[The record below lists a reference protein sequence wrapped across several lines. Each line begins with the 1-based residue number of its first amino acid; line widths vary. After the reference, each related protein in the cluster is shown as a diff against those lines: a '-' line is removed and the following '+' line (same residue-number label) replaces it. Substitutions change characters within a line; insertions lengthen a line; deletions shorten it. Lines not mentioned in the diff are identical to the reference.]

1 MNAYEHL
8 KQRIPPVT
16 LNLIL
21 INLLIWLA
29 QIVFLRLGFDL
40 SQVLGLKYYAADS
53 FYPFQ
58 LFTYAFL
65 HDTSSLAHIIFN
77 MFSLFMFGGAVE
89 QRMGSWRYLF
99 FYVVCLLVAG
109 VCQEIFWFTE
119 LHDVVSSGAEMIN
132 LNGVQTL
139 PLRSFLNLFVTIGAS
154 GAVFGLLLAFG
165 MLFPNVPMY
174 LFFIPIPIKA
184 KYMVIGY
191 GLLELFLGIS
201 SYGDG
206 VAHYAHLG
214 GMLGGLVLLLIWRKK
229 GVVR

>member
-77 MFSLFMFGGAVE
+77 MF
-89 QRMGSWRYLF
+89 
-99 FYVVCLLVAG
+99 
-109 VCQEIFWFTE
+109 
-119 LHDVVSSGAEMIN
+119 
-132 LNGVQTL
+132 
-139 PLRSFLNLFVTIGAS
+139 
-154 GAVFGLLLAFG
+154 
-165 MLFPNVPMY
+165 
-174 LFFIPIPIKA
+174 
-184 KYMVIGY
+184 
-191 GLLELFLGIS
+191 
-201 SYGDG
+201 
-206 VAHYAHLG
+206 
-214 GMLGGLVLLLIWRKK
+214 
-229 GVVR
+229 